1 MNISGILSRF
11 FSKAKN
17 YPPAD
22 SWGGWLETA
31 EGKRWEGIG
40 IFVYEKLEDAK
51 ISVKKRLIIMDGKKL
66 TLNQATARIMEK
78 TEYERSEIREHM
90 ILWLE
95 EASDAIER
103 DSEDAD
109 DDVIDD
115 LTRAWVKAERSL
127 ADGH

>member
-1 MNISGILSRF
+1 MGRDRNICLRKIEGRKSHRQ
-11 FSKAKN
+11 KA
-17 YPPAD
+17 AD
-22 SWGGWLETA
+22 NNGW
-31 EGKRWEGIG
+31 
-40 IFVYEKLEDAK
+40 
-51 ISVKKRLIIMDGKKL
+51 KKL

-78 TEYERSEIREHM
+78 TEYERSAIKEHM

-115 LTRAWVKAERSL
+115 LTRAWMKAERSL
-127 ADGH
+127 SAGH